1 MSGNAESFFARRVR
15 EECGKSVYEVATDP
29 DAMRQRICAAI
40 ISSGLAEITFGRRH
54 DGSIETFR
62 QAYERF
68 YGLPLQP
75 PPGDTNGTNRTG

>member
-1 MSGNAESFFARRVR
+1 MSATAESYFARRVR
-15 EECGKSVYEVATDP
+15 EECGKSVYPVLTAP
-29 DAMRQRICAAI
+29 DVMRQRIRDAI
-40 ISSGLAEITFGRRH
+40 VSNGLAEIMFGRRH

-75 PPGDTNGTNRTG
+75 PPGDTNGRINV